1 MNVSEYFKNKKYQI
15 TEDILR
21 YIAKKQGLHVYY
33 ELKNLT
39 AVLSKPS
46 TQELPAPPAKN

>member
-33 ELKNLT
+33 QLKNLT
-39 AVLSKPS
+39 ALLAKPS
-46 TQELPAPPAKN
+46 IQELPTPPTKN